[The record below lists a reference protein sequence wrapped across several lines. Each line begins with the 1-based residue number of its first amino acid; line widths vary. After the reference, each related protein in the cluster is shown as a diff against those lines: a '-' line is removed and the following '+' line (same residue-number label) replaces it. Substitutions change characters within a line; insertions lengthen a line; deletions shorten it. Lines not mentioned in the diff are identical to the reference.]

1 MLAIGCPR
9 LVNGRTL
16 RPPSLWRNRPQL
28 ARLESTR
35 PLQSFNVELDRSV
48 DLSRQATWHGRSQFS
63 HFGVAYTYSEE
74 GERHE
79 GWPRDSE
86 IGSRQ
91 LVAQRRGTGR
101 ICLLPALSW
110 PAVWGTKGFA
120 GAVRST
126 VMDTRSRRAGSPSH
140 TNRTVPPPRS
150 GWNSRDQGVEQESAA
165 SYEILAVMEDG
176 AYAAFL
182 IRHSNPESDSTSD
195 DRDVASTISRRDYL
209 SGMWWLAIAFSCDLS
224 LVDWLIQG

>member
-1 MLAIGCPR
+1 VSRRA
-9 LVNGRTL
+9 L
-16 RPPSLWRNRPQL
+16 RPPSLWRNRPRL

-63 HFGVAYTYSEE
+63 HFGVAYTYTGK
-74 GERHE
+74 GELPVR
-79 GWPRDSE
+79 GVAAGSKRDSE

-126 VMDTRSRRAGSPSH
+126 VMDTRSQRAGSPSH
-140 TNRTVPPPRS
+140 TNRSVPPPRS

-165 SYEILAVMEDG
+165 SYEVFAVMEDA

-182 IRHSNPESDSTSD
+182 IRYSNPAWVWLVSDLRRLRLD
-195 DRDVASTISRRDYL
+195 GLDVITCRGCNGWL
-209 SGMWWLAIAFSCDLS
+209 SLS
-224 LVDWLIQG
+224 LVTVILVTD